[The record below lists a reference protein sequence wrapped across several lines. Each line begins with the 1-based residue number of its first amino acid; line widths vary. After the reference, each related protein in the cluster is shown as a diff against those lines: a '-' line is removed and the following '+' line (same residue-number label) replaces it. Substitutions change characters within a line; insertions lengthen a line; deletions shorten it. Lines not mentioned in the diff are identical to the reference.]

1 MQCQIAEEWATLEWD
16 RKCFWPMCA
25 QVLHVA
31 SEVVKV
37 FNNYGCRVPSFFD
50 QLSRNRYTDNL
61 SVADNL
67 SGRCESYA
75 LVTCWKWTERS
86 RTNRAV
92 GWFRMYCLKD
102 NQDHFQE
109 WTLQL
114 EDETPLSEP
123 HLVNLIWIHFWSEM
137 DDLLIAYV
145 SWKQWHVRWTYV
157 LVLTLWPTTLHND
170 RWHGAS

>member
-1 MQCQIAEEWATLEWD
+1 M
-16 RKCFWPMCA
+16 
-25 QVLHVA
+25 A

-61 SVADNL
+61 SVAL
-67 SGRCESYA
+67 VGGVRATLLLHVESEQSDHEQTDD
-75 LVTCWKWTERS
+75 LGCIID
-86 RTNRAV
+86 
-92 GWFRMYCLKD
+92 CLKD

-123 HLVNLIWIHFWSEM
+123 HLVNLIWIHF
-137 DDLLIAYV
+137 
-145 SWKQWHVRWTYV
+145 
-157 LVLTLWPTTLHND
+157 
-170 RWHGAS
+170 